1 MTSNARLSLR
11 RPQKLQSSSYLG
23 FTCAD
28 ESRPLDAAVVQDIFS
43 QKTWGED
50 ALGWEAFLQAI
61 GVQNFQP
68 AEAEHTNDLAS
79 RLGAS
84 LCAQEWWSGLLKRGL
99 RAQAY
104 VSRRCRGA
112 DDAELYWLRTLPI
125 AVQVDAPKGQGSL
138 VKSANS
144 RAGWVIQSFS
154 QLSEVWG
161 VVKIL
166 QKLAIP
172 NMVRSAEGPQDASQD
187 PLARFF
193 LA

>member
-1 MTSNARLSLR
+1 MGTWLWLPGLQMTSNARLSLR

-68 AEAEHTNDLAS
+68 AEAEHTSDLAS

-112 DDAELYWLRTLPI
+112 DDAELYWLRTFAHCCPSGC
-125 AVQVDAPKGQGSL
+125 PQGSRQL
-138 VKSANS
+138 GEVSKLQGRLGNS
-144 RAGWVIQSFS
+144 VFFS
-154 QLSEVWG
+154 IIRG
-161 VVKIL
+161 VGCREDTAKTCDP
-166 QKLAIP
+166 QYGK
-172 NMVRSAEGPQDASQD
+172 VR
-187 PLARFF
+187 
-193 LA
+193 